1 MGRTRLKCSRSSSL
15 QRKTRSFLCVNI
27 SLPICFSELCTRT
40 PHNPLQFDYTLSFF
54 HWFPAYVHDMF
65 AIAPITCYVSN
76 TWYCTIL
83 CTHGPMTFWYCSIDL
98 WKQLW
103 VPGPDGTPRVLTAK
117 GREKLA
123 KSRCWLQLFW
133 LPFSVSQTPCL
144 LIYVTWNG
152 WLFKF
157 ETSRRGAT
165 LKKGRI
171 WVSYSFST
179 ETVCLDAVQKVEGFT
194 LCRPCPIAVRLMK
207 EGIRVSKAWHCHD
220 SVRGSCSTHRGSS
233 ARSVSPAQSG
243 RQDKWRGD
251 RTGESLPSLD
261 HDQ

>member
-1 MGRTRLKCSRSSSL
+1 MCQIHG
-15 QRKTRSFLCVNI
+15 I
-27 SLPICFSELCTRT
+27 A
-40 PHNPLQFDYTLSFF
+40 YT
-54 HWFPAYVHDMF
+54 
-65 AIAPITCYVSN
+65 
-76 TWYCTIL
+76 
-83 CTHGPMTFWYCSIDL
+83 CTHGPMTFWYFFNWFMDTMLGLWLATLGPRSWWDTKSSDTERPRETREEPLLVAAVLVAILGFSDPMPVDL
-98 WKQLW
+98 CNLKW
-103 VPGPDGTPRVLTAK
+103 VAFPFLNL
-117 GREKLA
+117 EK
-123 KSRCWLQLFW
+123 
-133 LPFSVSQTPCL
+133 
-144 LIYVTWNG
+144 
-152 WLFKF
+152 
-157 ETSRRGAT
+157 GAT